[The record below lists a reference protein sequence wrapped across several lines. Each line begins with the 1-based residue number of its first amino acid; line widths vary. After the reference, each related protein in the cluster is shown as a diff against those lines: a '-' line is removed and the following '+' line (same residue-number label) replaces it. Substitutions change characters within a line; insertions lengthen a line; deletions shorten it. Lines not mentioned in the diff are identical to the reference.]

1 MFKIKNNILI
11 FLILILYQI
20 NLIENYPIFPT
31 ILTVSIPIIE
41 KNSNLKNVYYE
52 SRVENNYVRWLQAS
66 GADLVVVHPWTSYD
80 EIDYLLSK
88 VNGVLF
94 QGNPDDLDIQSS
106 YYKIIKYI
114 YEKTIKIND
123 SGVKMPIISI
133 GDDVALLSTIIAEDN
148 KEIVTNAD
156 KTINQPSNINL
167 FLSQDKTIIFKEFEQ
182 SDMKALEEE
191 NILPNNLKRFVSVT
205 NFISD
210 FHLGQKFNVVAT
222 SKSEEGKE
230 YISIAEGKKYPIIL
244 VSFHPEYVVFEQNTN
259 FIVPETL
266 KAIYTSR
273 FIGNG
278 FVFFG
283 RKNVPNVFTVEE
295 KEKYCFIDPYGDYP
309 KIIDGRFN
317 YLFKNTR

>member
-1 MFKIKNNILI
+1 MPEYLFKQLL
-11 FLILILYQI
+11 FLFLFISKIYQI
-20 NLIENYPIFPT
+20 SNYPIFPT
-31 ILTVSIPIIE
+31 ILTVSIPIME
-41 KNSNLKNVYYE
+41 KNSNLRNAFFE

-66 GADLVVVHPWTSYD
+66 GADLVSVHPWTSYEVVD
-80 EIDYLLSK
+80 DLLSK

-106 YYKIIKYI
+106 YYKTIKYI
-114 YEKTIKIND
+114 YKKVIEIND
-123 SGVKMPIISI
+123 SGIKMPIISI
-133 GDDVALLSTIIAEDN
+133 GDDAALLSTIIAEDN
-148 KEIVTNAD
+148 IEIVTRAKNN
-156 KTINQPSNINL
+156 INQPSNINL

-191 NILPNNLKRFVSVT
+191 NILPNNLNRFVSVT

-244 VSFHPEYVVFEQNTN
+244 LTFHPEYVVFEQNTN
-259 FIVPETL
+259 FIIPETL

-295 KEKYCFIDPYGDYP
+295 KENYCYIDPYGDYP

-317 YLFKNTR
+317 YLYKNTR